1 MKVLNVNA
9 MLDTKVGG
17 GTAERTFQ
25 LTRYLAGQGVVCTVL
40 TLDTGLPAERIK
52 ALAPARIVALPKLWS
67 RYQVPWPAFDQIR
80 RLVAEVDIIHLMGH
94 WSILNA
100 YVYLVA
106 RSAGRPYVVC
116 PAGCLPIVTRSGLLK
131 RIYNLVFGYR
141 IIQNA
146 SAWIAVTAGEFPAF
160 REYGIDS
167 KRITV
172 IPNGVAADD
181 FQVSSPLPGDPL
193 LPEGAPYILFIGRL
207 NPVKGP
213 DLLLEAFG
221 RIASEFPAWRLIYAG
236 PDEGMQGALEQGA
249 TALGLRERVSFS
261 GFLGGGLKTA
271 AYMAARLVVVPS
283 RSDAMSIV
291 AVEAGICA
299 TPVLM
304 TDQCGLNELRLVDEG
319 LVVPATVDGLAAGL
333 RLALAD
339 SDRLRAWGYAWQA
352 LVRERYLWSRNGAA
366 FQTLLEKAV
375 ATPKG

>member
-25 LTRYLAGQGVVCTVL
+25 LTRYLVQQGVDCTVL
-40 TLDTGLPAERIK
+40 TLDTGLPAERIE
-52 ALAPARIVALPKLWS
+52 ALVPARIVAVRRLWS
-67 RYQVPWPAFDQIR
+67 RYQVPWPAFGQIR
-80 RLVAEVDIIHLMGH
+80 RLVAAADIVHLMGH
-94 WSILNA
+94 WSVLNA
-100 YVYLVA
+100 LVYLA
-106 RSAGRPYVVC
+106 LRLTGRPYVVC

-131 RIYNLVFGYR
+131 RIYNRFVGYR

-146 SAWIAVTAGEFPAF
+146 SAWIAVTPGEFPGF
-160 REYGIDS
+160 RDYGIES

-181 FQVSSPLPGDPL
+181 FQVGSPSSGDPL
-193 LPEGAPYILFIGRL
+193 MPEAAPYLLFMGRL

-221 RIASEFPAWRLIYAG
+221 QVASEFHDWRLVFAG
-236 PDEGMQGALEQGA
+236 PDEGLQSALELRA
-249 TALGLRERVSFS
+249 RALGLEGRVSFS
-261 GFLGGGLKTA
+261 GFLSGPLKTA
-271 AYMAARLVVVPS
+271 AYKSARLLVVPS

-304 TDQCGLNELRLVDEG
+304 TDQCGLDELRLVNDG
-319 LVVPATVDGLAAGL
+319 LVVSASVDGLAAGL

-339 SDRLRAWGYAWQA
+339 LDRLRAWGCDWQA
-352 LVRERYLWSRNGAA
+352 LVCERYLWSRNGAA
-366 FQTLLEKAV
+366 FQALLERTIA
-375 ATPKG
+375 G